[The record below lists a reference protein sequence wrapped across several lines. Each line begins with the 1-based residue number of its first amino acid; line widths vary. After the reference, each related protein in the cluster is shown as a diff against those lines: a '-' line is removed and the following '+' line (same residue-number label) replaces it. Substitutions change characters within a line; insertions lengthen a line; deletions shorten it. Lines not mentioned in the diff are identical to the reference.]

1 MEKKAGDLST
11 SLRFFLNP
19 KAGFFPKLFLLF
31 AVLYVIM
38 PLDLVPD
45 VAVVIGW
52 IDDLIALLA
61 AGAGLIY
68 ALRRYQREQRAEG
81 QLVPAVPRYVA
92 PGVVET
98 QGTEVR

>member
-11 SLRFFLNP
+11 TLRFFLNP

-45 VAVVIGW
+45 VAVVVGW

-61 AGAGLIY
+61 AGGGLIY
-68 ALRRYQREQRAEG
+68 ALRRYQREQHTAA
-81 QLVPAVPRYVA
+81 QLTVAAPRYVA

-98 QGTEVR
+98 QGTEIR